1 MSQRKKL
8 SDIMNPKKFVCLPGS
23 ATAAVAAKKMLER
36 QVGAI
41 VVMEDGKLLG
51 IVTERDINYRLV
63 AIGRDAVNTT
73 LVDIMTRNPKTM
85 PPATPVVDALDLMQK
100 HGYRHVP
107 LAEDGKVIGIV
118 SLGDIFMAVKHAL
131 EQDIEDSEQFIV
143 GSGTTH

>member
-1 MSQRKKL
+1 MGQRKQL
-8 SDIMNPKKFVCLPGS
+8 SEIMNPKKFVCLPGS
-23 ATAAVAAKKMLER
+23 ATAAMAAKKMLER

-63 AIGRDAVNTT
+63 AIGRDPGNTT
-73 LVDIMTRNPKTM
+73 LVDIMTRSPRTM
-85 PPATPVVDALDLMQK
+85 TPDTPVVDALDLMQK

-107 LAEDGKVIGIV
+107 VAEEGKIIGIV
-118 SLGDIFMAVKHAL
+118 SLSDIFNAVKHAL
-131 EQDIEDSEQFIV
+131 EQDIEESEHFIV